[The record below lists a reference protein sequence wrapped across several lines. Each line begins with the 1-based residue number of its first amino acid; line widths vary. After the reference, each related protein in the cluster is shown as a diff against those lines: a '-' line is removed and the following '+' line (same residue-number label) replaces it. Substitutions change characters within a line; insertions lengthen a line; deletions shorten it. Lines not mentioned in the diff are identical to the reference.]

1 MIRVIGKINRNDKG
15 WGRDLLCYRECYCG
29 AIIEFRSGEVTV
41 DVSNDD
47 YCEYIKCP
55 CCDNKVYVVSP
66 HKKE

>member
-15 WGRDLLCYRECYCG
+15 WGMDLLCYRMCKCG

-47 YCEYIKCP
+47 YCEYIKCL
-55 CCDNKVYVVSP
+55 CCNEKVYVVSP
-66 HKKE
+66 HNK